1 MNKQGLSKQAGIKPD
16 GYTLLSIGTILN
28 GINKL
33 KCLFGL
39 HSIQR
44 FKHCNKY
51 LVAGFCKNCCT
62 VKVGNPVYYDGSFY
76 QNTYKKED
84 ALKFID
90 RDLSYVKSV
99 LDRRLRYS
107 KLYNGDD
114 KIISEMVLRDET
126 DILSNYETIESL
138 ENIKNHLKSFI

>member
-1 MNKQGLSKQAGIKPD
+1 M
-16 GYTLLSIGTILN
+16 
-28 GINKL
+28 NKL

-39 HSIQR
+39 HSIQS

-62 VKVGNPVYYDGSFY
+62 IKVGNPVYHDGSFY
-76 QNTYKKED
+76 QSTYKKED

-90 RDLSYVKSV
+90 RDISYVQSV
-99 LDRRLRYS
+99 LDRRLIYS
-107 KLYNGDD
+107 KLYKEDD
-114 KIISEMVLRDET
+114 EIISEMVLRDEF